1 MLGAKMLARY
11 PKLAGFVFAILSAAA
26 FGSSGALAKG
36 LLVAGWSPAA
46 VVTGRV
52 AIGALFLII
61 PAWRSLA
68 GRFHLLKKGWLP
80 MTLFGLIAIGG
91 CQLAYFLA
99 VERLS
104 VGVALLL
111 EYLAVL
117 LVVLWVWLAQG
128 QRPKRL
134 TIIGTLT
141 AVVGLMFV
149 LNVFGGVTIDLLG
162 VLFGLLAAV
171 GLATFF
177 ILSAEDNHG
186 LPPLVFAGGGLI
198 VGTIALV
205 IAGAVGIV
213 PFATASG
220 PVTFAG
226 AHVPWW
232 VALAALGT
240 LAAAFAYVSGIIA
253 ARALGSKLASFVGL
267 SEVLFAVVWAWALL
281 GEMPLPVQLA
291 GGALILAGV
300 VLVKIDEDDEPEV
313 VPAPA

>member
-1 MLGAKMLARY
+1 MLCANMFARY
-11 PKLAGFVFAILSAAA
+11 PALAGFVFAILSAAA

-36 LLVAGWSPAA
+36 LLLAGWSPAA

-52 AIGALFLII
+52 GIGALLLII
-61 PAWRSLA
+61 PAMRSLK
-68 GRFHLLKKGWLP
+68 GRYRLLKQGWVP
-80 MTLFGLIAIGG
+80 MVLFGLIAIAG

-134 TIIGTLT
+134 TIIGTAV
-141 AVVGLMFV
+141 AVVGLILV
-149 LNVFGGVTIDLLG
+149 LNVFSGVAIDGLG

-177 ILSAEDNHG
+177 VLSAADGHG
-186 LPPLVFAGGGLI
+186 VPPLVFAAGGLL
-198 VGTIALV
+198 VGTVALV
-205 IAGAVGIV
+205 VSGAAGIV
-213 PFATASG
+213 PITWSSE
-220 PVTFAG
+220 PVLFAG
-226 AHVPWW
+226 ALVPWW
-232 VALAALGT
+232 VALMGLGT
-240 LAAAFAYVSGIIA
+240 LAAAFAYVAGIIA

-267 SEVLFAVVWAWALL
+267 SEVLFAVVWAYVLL
-281 GEMPLPVQLA
+281 GEMPLPVQLI
-291 GGALILAGV
+291 GGVLILTGV
-300 VLVKIDEDDEPEV
+300 VLVKVDEEDDGHA
-313 VPAPA
+313 APAV